1 MSAHRTFSVILS
13 IGIIGI
19 IACRTEPASP
29 TPGPGVSPY
38 TLALV
43 GSDDLTLHPDEER
56 LLHVVLTRDDAGPV
70 PDARIHFELRDGD
83 ALGARLDAADV
94 ITDEDG
100 IARVTLT
107 AGPRPAL
114 VPFHL
119 AASTPDLGAAP
130 VAFSI
135 AVIAERRLLEI
146 VPTAATR
153 VRDGGGSATTLAGVS
168 ASVALRVRELDADT
182 LEPIAGDPIT
192 FTLPPVASSRWS
204 TTSGR
209 IATARTGMGGEARV
223 YLITSQAAEGP
234 WEVVAQGAGGDAA
247 VTFEI
252 RVQGQA
258 CPFDPD
264 ACGVDDPPP
273 ECDPA
278 APACGSGRCC
288 DPLDRVCRESCVRDD
303 NVPDLS
309 GVWAT
314 RHDFNLRQT
323 LPLGVR
329 EVLQAVRLM
338 DQTLLGKLTIPGL
351 PGWLQEIVNTFVS
364 RLLQQ
369 YLPEWMQQAVHLS
382 DDLFTLLSHL
392 RSEGTMRLARNGDA
406 AHLKGREVWRSLVFY
421 WLPLCDGDISGD
433 PGEPPECARIDV
445 VTSDADGAGETA
457 QCKGQVL
464 PAIRAQI
471 SPFTGT
477 VVKQDGGHAG
487 RWVPRR
493 LRGPGP
499 RRGERHRRDRRL
511 RHRRAALRARG
522 PGDRRSGGPGACAGL
537 AALGGHPRLQ
547 RQRGRLR
554 TGGRLPLPERRG
566 AWRLRGSPRRG
577 SLDRRPVL
585 PAAGAPAGNLG
596 GSAAGMTV
604 RPQRWGPP
612 GMGCAASAGPN
623 SSSSRCSSARA
634 CAAAIGSAD
643 SAAAM
648 RCSRNKAR
656 SCAFTATVRAR
667 TRWLRASSGARS
679 TASSRCLR
687 ASSRFPPA

>member
-19 IACRTEPASP
+19 IACGTEPASP

-43 GSDDLTLHPDEER
+43 GNVDLTLHPDEER

-83 ALGARLDAADV
+83 PFGASLDAADV

-107 AGPRPAL
+107 AGPRPAP

-153 VRDGGGSATTLAGVS
+153 VRDGGSSGITLAGVS

-234 WEVVAQGAGGDAA
+234 WQVVAQGAGGDAA

-258 CPFDPD
+258 CPFDSD

-278 APACGSGRCC
+278 APACGSGQCC
-288 DPLDRVCRESCVRDD
+288 DPVDRVCRETCVRDGD
-303 NVPDLS
+303 VPDLS
-309 GVWAT
+309 GLWVT
-314 RHDFNLRQT
+314 RHDFDLRQT

-351 PGWLQEIVNTFVS
+351 PGWLQEILNTFVS
-364 RLLQQ
+364 
-369 YLPEWMQQAVHLS
+369 
-382 DDLFTLLSHL
+382 
-392 RSEGTMRLARNGDA
+392 
-406 AHLKGREVWRSLVFY
+406 
-421 WLPLCDGDISGD
+421 WLPLCNGDISGD

-445 VTSDADGAGETA
+445 VTSDPDAAGETA

-464 PAIRAQI
+464 PAIRVQI

-477 VVKQDGGHAG
+477 VVKQDGGHVLQVDRRQVTLKMGKVLLILFDQLLTLVSGGEYHCIEEATLCTQDGGCLVDCAGLGRDVESATDGIVDSGTIEQLCAHAVRETGDLAVQALALAWPLSADTLDFSGSAVISGQADDSLCQSGALPGSCAAWLGAG
-487 RWVPRR
+487 RWTGDLFFR
-493 LRGPGP
+493 LLDRQPGTWEAARP
-499 RRGERHRRDRRL
+499 EWLLSDDCRRGW
-511 RHRRAALRARG
+511 AA
-522 PGDRRSGGPGACAGL
+522 
-537 AALGGHPRLQ
+537 
-547 RQRGRLR
+547 
-554 TGGRLPLPERRG
+554 PLP
-566 AWRLRGSPRRG
+566 
-577 SLDRRPVL
+577 
-585 PAAGAPAGNLG
+585 PA
-596 GSAAGMTV
+596 
-604 RPQRWGPP
+604 
-612 GMGCAASAGPN
+612 
-623 SSSSRCSSARA
+623 
-634 CAAAIGSAD
+634 
-643 SAAAM
+643 
-648 RCSRNKAR
+648 
-656 SCAFTATVRAR
+656 
-667 TRWLRASSGARS
+667 
-679 TASSRCLR
+679 
-687 ASSRFPPA
+687 

>member
-19 IACRTEPASP
+19 IACGTEPASP

-70 PDARIHFELRDGD
+70 PDARIHFEIRDGD

-153 VRDGGGSATTLAGVS
+153 VRDGGRSATTLAGVS

-351 PGWLQEIVNTFVS
+351 PGWLQEILNTFVS

-382 DDLFTLLSHL
+382 DDLFTVLSHL

-471 SPFTGT
+471 SPFTGA
-477 VVKQDGGHAG
+477 VVKQDGGH
-487 RWVPRR
+487 V
-493 LRGPGP
+493 LQV
-499 RRGERHRRDRRL
+499 DRRQVTL
-511 RHRRAALRARG
+511 KMGKVLLILFDQLLTLVTGGEYHCIEEATLCTQDGGCLVDCAGLGRDVENATDGIVDSGTVEQLCAHAVRETGDLVVQALALAW
-522 PGDRRSGGPGACAGL
+522 PLSADTLDFSGSAVVSGQADDSLCQSGAVPGACAARLGAGRWTGDL
-537 AALGGHPRLQ
+537 FFRLLERQPGTWEAAR
-547 RQRGRLR
+547 
-554 TGGRLPLPERRG
+554 PE
-566 AWRLRGSPRRG
+566 
-577 SLDRRPVL
+577 
-585 PAAGAPAGNLG
+585 
-596 GSAAGMTV
+596 
-604 RPQRWGPP
+604 
-612 GMGCAASAGPN
+612 
-623 SSSSRCSSARA
+623 
-634 CAAAIGSAD
+634 
-643 SAAAM
+643 
-648 RCSRNKAR
+648 
-656 SCAFTATVRAR
+656 
-667 TRWLRASSGARS
+667 
-679 TASSRCLR
+679 
-687 ASSRFPPA
+687 

>member
-1 MSAHRTFSVILS
+1 MFRASAVIHHVRVSRPLGALMSARRTFSVILS

-19 IACRTEPASP
+19 IACGTEPASP

-83 ALGARLDAADV
+83 AFGARLDAADV

-107 AGPRPAL
+107 AGPRPAP

-130 VAFSI
+130 VAFRI

-153 VRDGGGSATTLAGVS
+153 VGDDGRSATTLAGVA
-168 ASVALRVRELDADT
+168 AS
-182 LEPIAGDPIT
+182 
-192 FTLPPVASSRWS
+192 
-204 TTSGR
+204 
-209 IATARTGMGGEARV
+209 
-223 YLITSQAAEGP
+223 
-234 WEVVAQGAGGDAA
+234 
-247 VTFEI
+247 VTFEV
-252 RVQGQA
+252 RVQGQV
-258 CPFDPD
+258 CPIDSD
-264 ACGVDDPPP
+264 ACGVDEPKP

-288 DPLDRVCRESCVRDD
+288 DPVDRVCRESCVRDG

-309 GVWAT
+309 GVWVT

-338 DQTLLGKLTIPGL
+338 DQTLLGKLKIPGL
-351 PGWLQEIVNTFVS
+351 PGWLQEILNTFVA

-382 DDLFTLLSHL
+382 DDLFTVLSHL

-406 AHLKGREVWRSLVFY
+406 AHLKGKEVWRSLVFY
-421 WLPLCDGDISGD
+421 WLPLCNGDISGD
-433 PGEPPECARIDV
+433 PAEPPECARIDV
-445 VTSDADGAGETA
+445 VTSDPDGAGETA

-477 VVKQDGGHAG
+477 VLKQDGGHVLQVDRRQVTLKMGKVLLILFDQLLTLVTGGEYHCIEEATLCTQDGGCLVDCAGLGRDVESATDGIVDSGTVEQLCAHAVRETGDLVVQALALAWPLSADTLDFSGSAVISGQADDSLCQSGAVPGDCAARLGAG
-487 RWVPRR
+487 RWTGDLFFR
-493 LRGPGP
+493 LLERQPGTW
-499 RRGERHRRDRRL
+499 E
-511 RHRRAALRARG
+511 AAR
-522 PGDRRSGGPGACAGL
+522 
-537 AALGGHPRLQ
+537 
-547 RQRGRLR
+547 
-554 TGGRLPLPERRG
+554 PE
-566 AWRLRGSPRRG
+566 
-577 SLDRRPVL
+577 
-585 PAAGAPAGNLG
+585 
-596 GSAAGMTV
+596 
-604 RPQRWGPP
+604 
-612 GMGCAASAGPN
+612 
-623 SSSSRCSSARA
+623 
-634 CAAAIGSAD
+634 
-643 SAAAM
+643 
-648 RCSRNKAR
+648 
-656 SCAFTATVRAR
+656 
-667 TRWLRASSGARS
+667 
-679 TASSRCLR
+679 
-687 ASSRFPPA
+687 